1 MNHIEDLIREN
12 KEMFTDEE
20 PMEGHFGR
28 FEAKLRQQKRKNQL
42 RNLYR
47 VTSIA
52 AIGLALIASSIFIY
66 DRFYVR
72 DSSPVTL
79 GDINPELG
87 KVEYYFT
94 SQIDEATI
102 SLDSLRKY
110 SDEGTQKMIDREFA
124 ELDSLHTQLTE
135 KLGTNPND
143 ERIINGLITYYQTK
157 LKIMEH
163 FITTLNQIKQIKN
176 QNNQNYESTVL

>member
-1 MNHIEDLIREN
+1 MNNIEDLIREN
-12 KEMFTDEE
+12 KEMFMDEE

>member
-1 MNHIEDLIREN
+1 MSNIEDLIREN
-12 KEMFTDEE
+12 KEMFNYEE
-20 PMEGHFGR
+20 PMEGHFER
-28 FEAKLRQQKRKNQL
+28 FEARLRTQNRRSRL
-42 RNLYR
+42 RSLYR
-47 VTSIA
+47 VASIA
-52 AIGLALIASSIFIY
+52 AVGLVLIVSSIFIY
-66 DRFYVR
+66 DKFYDR
-72 DSSPVTL
+72 DNGSVTL

-94 SQIDEATI
+94 SQIDEATV

-176 QNNQNYESTVL
+176 QKNQNYESTVL